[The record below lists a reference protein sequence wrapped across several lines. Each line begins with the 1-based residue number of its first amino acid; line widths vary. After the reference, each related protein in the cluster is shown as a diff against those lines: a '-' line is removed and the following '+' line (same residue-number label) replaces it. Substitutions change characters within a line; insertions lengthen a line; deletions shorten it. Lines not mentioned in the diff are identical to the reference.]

1 MTDFYPLHTPTVM
14 SLHLIQTSRLDG
26 YLRLVSPLEYRAQE
40 TMADASSFILQKYQD
55 VTLRQIRSNMQ
66 YRWLVRI
73 RMEMIV
79 HFRDVLCKSYPE
91 IGRFMRRDHTSIM
104 SLYRRAKALAEG
116 EQ

>member
-1 MTDFYPLHTPTVM
+1 MIGSTEISITV
-14 SLHLIQTSRLDG
+14 IQTNRVDG
-26 YLRLVSPLEYRAQE
+26 YLRLISPLEYVAHE
-40 TMADASSFILQKYQD
+40 TMADASRFILQKHPD

-104 SLYRRAKALAEG
+104 SLYRRAKAQAES
-116 EQ
+116 ER

>member
-1 MTDFYPLHTPTVM
+1 M
-14 SLHLIQTSRLDG
+14 SAATEINIILIQTNRVDG
-26 YLRLVSPLEYRAQE
+26 YLRLISPLEYAAHE
-40 TMADASSFILQKYQD
+40 TMADASMFILRRHPE
-55 VTLRQIRSNMQ
+55 VTLRQVRSNMQ

-104 SLYRRAKALAEG
+104 SLYRRAKALAG
-116 EQ
+116 GQR